1 MNRGNMTR
9 QITEVPMK
17 GSKKGYMG
25 GGSVAGVGM
34 GRAGGMAGQVDPG
47 LAGRARGQ
55 AIAAAARQG
64 GMGKPAMGTGF
75 KSGGKVSADMVSPR
89 KAMAMGMKSGAK
101 KGKK

>member
-17 GSKKGYMG
+17 GSKKGYMNG
-25 GGSVAGVGM
+25 GMVAGGGM
-34 GRAGGMAGQVDPG
+34 GR
-47 LAGRARGQ
+47 
-55 AIAAAARQG
+55 
-64 GMGKPAMGTGF
+64 PAMGMGY

-89 KAMAMGMKSGAK
+89 KAMAMGLKPGAK

>member
-1 MNRGNMTR
+1 MTR

-34 GRAGGMAGQVDPG
+34 G
-47 LAGRARGQ
+47 
-55 AIAAAARQG
+55 
-64 GMGKPAMGTGF
+64 KPAMGIGF